1 MKSIFLV
8 LLNFSALLSFAQNEK
23 TNRDSFYLNIVVD
36 SDNNYGMDI
45 QTSPYFVKD
54 YILQIYP
61 TEKLFIE
68 TELKNDTIFS
78 MKVVKE
84 NIYPEKTIVVEFKQS
99 AEDRNKVSML
109 LNVKNPFD
117 KNLIYKA
124 LMFTP
129 FSNELKATSIIPV
142 KPKLSAFEIW
152 PHAIIS
158 LVLTD
163 WKLE

>member
-1 MKSIFLV
+1 MKTFFL
-8 LLNFSALLSFAQNEK
+8 LLLILFSSLSFSQNEK
-23 TNRDSFYLNIVVD
+23 DNREPFYLNIVVD
-36 SDNNYGMDI
+36 SDNNYGMDV
-45 QTSPYFVKD
+45 QASPYFVKD
-54 YILQIYP
+54 DILQIYP

-68 TELKNDTIFS
+68 TEVKNDTIYS

-84 NIYPEKTIVVEFKQS
+84 NLYPEKTIVVDFKQS
-99 AEDRNKVSML
+99 AEDRTKISMF

-124 LMFTP
+124 RMFTP

-142 KPKLSAFEIW
+142 KPKLSAIEIW
-152 PHAIIS
+152 PHAIVS

-163 WKLE
+163 WELN

>member
-1 MKSIFLV
+1 MKSIILV
-8 LLNFSALLSFAQNEK
+8 LLNLSALLSFAQNEK

-99 AEDRNKVSML
+99 AEDRNKVSMF

-124 LMFTP
+124 RMFTP

>member
-1 MKSIFLV
+1 MKTFFL
-8 LLNFSALLSFAQNEK
+8 LLLILFTSLGFSQNEK
-23 TNRDSFYLNIVVD
+23 DNREPFYLNIVVD
-36 SDNNYGMDI
+36 SDNNYGMDV
-45 QTSPYFVKD
+45 QASPYFVKD
-54 YILQIYP
+54 DILQIYP

-68 TELKNDTIFS
+68 TEVKNDTIYS
-78 MKVVKE
+78 MKVVME
-84 NIYPEKTIVVEFKQS
+84 NLHPEKTIVVDFKQS
-99 AEDRNKVSML
+99 AEDRTKISMF

-124 LMFTP
+124 SMFTP
-129 FSNELKATSIIPV
+129 FNNELKATSIIPV
-142 KPKLSAFEIW
+142 KPKLSAIEIW

>member
-1 MKSIFLV
+1 MKNIFL
-8 LLNFSALLSFAQNEK
+8 LLFNLLTLLSFSQNEK
-23 TNRDSFYLNIVVD
+23 SYRDSFYLNIVMN
-36 SDNNYGMDI
+36 SEQNYGMNVES
-45 QTSPYFVKD
+45 SPYFVKD

-68 TELKNDTIFS
+68 TEVKNDTIYS

-84 NIYPEKTIVVEFKQS
+84 NLYPEKTITVDFKQS
-99 AEDRNKVSML
+99 AEDRSKVSMFL
-109 LNVKNPFD
+109 TVKNPFD

-124 LMFTP
+124 RMFTP
-129 FSNELKATSIIPV
+129 FSNELKATSIMPV
-142 KPKLSAFEIW
+142 KPKLSAYEIW
-152 PHAIIS
+152 PYAIIS